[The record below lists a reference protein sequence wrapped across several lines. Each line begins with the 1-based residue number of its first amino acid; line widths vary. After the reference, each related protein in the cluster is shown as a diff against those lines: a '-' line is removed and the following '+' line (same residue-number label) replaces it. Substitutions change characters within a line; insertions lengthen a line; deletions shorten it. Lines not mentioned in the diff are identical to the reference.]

1 MATKSAARIRSL
13 HRRHAEAHEAVYHFT
28 ALRNSVAVAA
38 HSRGTRSIE
47 CKPSPSA
54 DERFRAALRRELV
67 RAGLV

>member
-1 MATKSAARIRSL
+1 MATMSAARIRSL
-13 HRRHAEAHEAVYHFT
+13 HRRHAEVHEAVYHFT

-38 HSRGTRSIE
+38 HSPGTRSIE

-54 DERFRAALRRELV
+54 DERFRVALRRELG

>member
-1 MATKSAARIRSL
+1 MATMSAARIRSL
-13 HRRHAEAHEAVYHFT
+13 HRRHAQAQEAVYHFT
-28 ALRNSVAVAA
+28 ALRNAVAVVA
-38 HSRGTRSIE
+38 HSPGTRSIE

>member
-38 HSRGTRSIE
+38 HSPGTRPIE
-47 CKPSPSA
+47 CKPGHSA
-54 DERFRAALRRELV
+54 DERFRSALRRELV
-67 RAGLV
+67 PAGLV

>member
-28 ALRNSVAVAA
+28 ALRNSTSIAA
-38 HSRGTRSIE
+38 QPPGTRPIE
-47 CKPSPSA
+47 CKPRPSA
-54 DERFRAALRRELV
+54 DERFRAALSRELV

>member
-13 HRRHAEAHEAVYHFT
+13 HRRHAQAHEAVYHFT
-28 ALRNSVAVAA
+28 AFPKSGSVAA
-38 HSRGTRSIE
+38 HSAIE
-47 CKPSPSA
+47 CQPSPSA